1 MILVTG
7 ATGLV
12 GRAVV
17 KELLGAGLK
26 VRCLVRDPGRA
37 HALLGEAPE
46 YAPGDVTDYES
57 VRRAA
62 GGTQGVV
69 HLVAIIR
76 ERGER
81 TFRRINVEGT
91 ANVVRAAEAAGAH
104 RFIHVSVLG
113 ARGWPA
119 YRYTHSKWEGEQI
132 VRQSTLDWTIIRPS
146 LIYGPGFGFF
156 DRMAQSVRIS
166 PPPFVGYPSCRTRF
180 QPIAARDVAR
190 CIVTSLQDPRTIHRA
205 FEIGGPEHLTYAE
218 MLDIFLAAKKIRRIK
233 LPVPVSLLR
242 LTVPLLE
249 KILPDPPVTA
259 VELKQLEVNNTT
271 DLHAV
276 EKHFGF
282 KPVRFREGIAEL
294 LSVKDQA

>member
-1 MILVTG
+1 MLLVTG

-12 GRAVV
+12 GRTLV

-37 HALLGEAPE
+37 FALLGEAPE
-46 YAPGDVTDYES
+46 YAPGDVTDYGS
-57 VRRAA
+57 VHRAA
-62 GGTQGVV
+62 SGTRGVV

-81 TFRRINVEGT
+81 TFRQINVEGT
-91 ANVVRAAEAAGAH
+91 ANVVRAAEAAGAY
-104 RFIHVSVLG
+104 RLIHVSVLG
-113 ARGWPA
+113 ARGWPE

-132 VRQSTLDWTIIRPS
+132 VRQSALDWTIIRPS

-156 DRMAQSVRIS
+156 DRMDQSVRLS

-190 CIVTSLQDPRTIHRA
+190 CIVISLQDPRTIRRT

-218 MLDIFLAAKKIRRIK
+218 MLDVFLAAKKIRRIK

-249 KILPDPPVTA
+249 KILSDPPVTA

-271 DLHAV
+271 DPDAV

-294 LSVKDQA
+294 LRTKDQV